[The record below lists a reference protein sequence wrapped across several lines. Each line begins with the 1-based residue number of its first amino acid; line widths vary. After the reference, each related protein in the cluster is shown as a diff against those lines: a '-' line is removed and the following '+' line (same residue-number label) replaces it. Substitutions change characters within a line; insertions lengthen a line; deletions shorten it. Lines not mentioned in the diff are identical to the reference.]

1 MRKRKTNLASVSY
14 HDWIINSLKN
24 KKEAELYLQVAL
36 DEFQEDGNIEALM
49 LALRQIAEA
58 QGGIGKLAQ
67 KGHLNRETL
76 YRTLS
81 SRGNPKLQTVG
92 SLLNALGFHLVIKSV

>member
-1 MRKRKTNLASVSY
+1 
-14 HDWIINSLKN
+14 
-24 KKEAELYLQVAL
+24 
-36 DEFQEDGNIEALM
+36 
-49 LALRQIAEA
+49 LRQIAEA